1 MTPTLSLS
9 ESQTMTALRSFL
21 LGVLAPGVEVVAG
34 QDNRVAEP
42 VGTDFVVMTP
52 TMRERIETNVV
63 TTLDGLLLAMPVPGT
78 RMDLQPVKFTVQID
92 VHGPLGSDNAQVI
105 TTLFR
110 SEYGANAFAASGFDV
125 TPLYAGEPHQTPF
138 LNGEQQQEDRWSIDA
153 VMQCNPIVT
162 TAQDFAA
169 AISISATV
177 PGAGPG
183 GLINVDVI
191 FPAK

>member
-1 MTPTLSLS
+1 MTPTISLS

-21 LGVLAPGVEVVAG
+21 LGVLAPGIEVIAG

-42 VGTDFVVMTP
+42 AGTDFAVMTP
-52 TMRERIETNVV
+52 MMRERIETNVV
-63 TTLDGLLLAMPVPGT
+63 TTLDGTLLATPVPGT
-78 RMDLQPVKFTVQID
+78 RMDLQPIKFTVQID
-92 VHGPLGSDNAQVI
+92 VHGPQSSDNAQVI

-110 SEYGANAFAASGFDV
+110 SDYGVDAFAASGFDV
-125 TPLYAGEPHQTPF
+125 IPLYASDPHQTPF
-138 LNGEQQQEDRWSIDA
+138 LNGEQQQENRWSIDT

-169 AISISATV
+169 TISISAAPTGV
-177 PGAGPG
+177 VG

-191 FPAK
+191 YPAR